1 MTARSVEAA
10 PSRSAADVIRH
21 AANWHRPLMLVAA
34 LMVLCT
40 IVCLAGVVLDPRQ
53 ILGAPAW
60 LKPLKFSLSIL
71 IYAVTWAWLLAHL
84 PRWRRVTHPLGTV
97 IAVALVVEQVAIIWA
112 AATGTTSH
120 FNVSDPLHI
129 AVWGI
134 MAVSITVLYLC
145 TFVTSI
151 AVFFLR
157 LPTPSLTF
165 AVRAGVLLA
174 LVGIGVAFLMTGP
187 TSDQLTSPTG
197 IIGAHTVGV
206 ADGGAGLPL
215 LGWST
220 VGGDYRVAHF
230 IGMHALQVLPL
241 FAIALR
247 AIGRSLSDAVQ
258 LRLVVAASAAYLAAL
273 VLFVVQA
280 AVGESVV
287 HPSVPFAIAGWAIVV
302 LLAAVAVGVVAR
314 GSGPRSRSGG
324 PEPTASATPIAQA
337 ESGLE

>member
-1 MTARSVEAA
+1 VTARSVEAA

-21 AANWHRPLMLVAA
+21 ALDWHRPLMLVAA

-112 AATGTTSH
+112 AATGSTSH

-230 IGMHALQVLPL
+230 IGMHAPRCCHFSPSPCARSAGPCRMRCSCDSLSP
-241 FAIALR
+241 R
-247 AIGRSLSDAVQ
+247 APHTWPRSSCSSCRPRSASRSCTRRCPSRSPGGRSLCC
-258 LRLVVAASAAYLAAL
+258 LRRLPLVWWRG
-273 VLFVVQA
+273 VQA
-280 AVGESVV
+280 RGVD
-287 HPSVPFAIAGWAIVV
+287 PAGPN
-302 LLAAVAVGVVAR
+302 
-314 GSGPRSRSGG
+314 PRRQR
-324 PEPTASATPIAQA
+324 PR
-337 ESGLE
+337 